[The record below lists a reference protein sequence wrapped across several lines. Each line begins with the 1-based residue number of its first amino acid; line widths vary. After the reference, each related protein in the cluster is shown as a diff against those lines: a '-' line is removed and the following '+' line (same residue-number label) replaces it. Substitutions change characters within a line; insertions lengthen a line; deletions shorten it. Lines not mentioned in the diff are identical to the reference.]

1 MATNTERSNK
11 AALHNFT
18 MPCDLRWGN
27 QRFLRCMKVNSD
39 GQISPLRRF
48 TTDAHS
54 SHHHH
59 HRSISIEHRHA
70 ATRDREKR
78 ESSADGFRKV
88 GSTPP
93 PADHGIAAVREKVML
108 DLQTAADKMKDAI
121 FKEGL
126 EEGVASVA
134 ISPPTPLPVFQTP
147 PEASAELPQGETHK
161 PWSLRTRRAA
171 CKTTPLNG
179 FSSGRNCC
187 GGFTRSDSGGKGLT
201 VDASRPI
208 SGFSP
213 VSAVAADESP
223 VLRSG
228 GEKKDREKF
237 SVALSKR
244 AIEEDFLTMVNH
256 RPPRRPKKRA
266 KFIQKQLD
274 TLFPG
279 LWLTEVTADMYKVT
293 EPAP

>member
-1 MATNTERSNK
+1 M
-11 AALHNFT
+11 
-18 MPCDLRWGN
+18 
-27 QRFLRCMKVNSD
+27 
-39 GQISPLRRF
+39 
-48 TTDAHS
+48 
-54 SHHHH
+54 
-59 HRSISIEHRHA
+59 
-70 ATRDREKR
+70 
-78 ESSADGFRKV
+78 

-93 PADHGIAAVREKVML
+93 PTDHEIAAVREKVML

-121 FKEGL
+121 FKEG
-126 EEGVASVA
+126 VASVA
-134 ISPPTPLPVFQTP
+134 VSPPLPLSVFPTSP
-147 PEASAELPQGETHK
+147 SAAVELPHGETHR

-179 FSSGRNCC
+179 FSSGGNGC
-187 GGFTRSDSGGKGLT
+187 GGFSRSDSGSGMGLT

-213 VSAVAADESP
+213 VSAAASDKSP

-228 GEKKDREKF
+228 SEKKDREKF

-244 AIEEDFLTMVNH
+244 AIEEDFLTMVNN